1 MSAQQNN
8 TRTAY
13 FLDNHTYGYKFN
25 PAFHSDRN
33 FVSIPV
39 LGNISLG
46 GWIHVMEEYDMCP
59 GGKKGLHATLHAGIE
74 AEIPFYDR
82 LSFGLLG
89 THRFNGAYSFTE
101 GRLSAL
107 V

>member
-1 MSAQQNN
+1 MSSIVMSAQQNN

-13 FLDNHTYGYKFN
+13 FLDNYTYGYRFN

-46 GWIHVMEEYDMCP
+46 GWIHVMEEQELKRRYLSMTDFRSVFSVPTASMEHTHLQ
-59 GGKKGLHATLHAGIE
+59 KDV
-74 AEIPFYDR
+74 FR
-82 LSFGLLG
+82 LWYEHHFW
-89 THRFNGAYSFTE
+89 
-101 GRLSAL
+101 
-107 V
+107 

>member
-1 MSAQQNN
+1 MAFISSIVMSAQ
-8 TRTAY
+8 
-13 FLDNHTYGYKFN
+13 
-25 PAFHSDRN
+25 SDG
-33 FVSIPV
+33 SE
-39 LGNISLG
+39 LGTQLEGMKDDLLG
-46 GWIHVMEEYDMCP
+46 LVQFQKSTEARGT
-59 GGKKGLHATLHAGIE
+59 KGLHTTLHAGIE